1 MAFYKLTEEAAE
13 DLASI
18 YYFGVVNFG
27 STLADTYVDGLEKR
41 FEQIGRAPEL
51 YPAIEHVMAGYR
63 LSVYRRHS
71 IYFRLT

>member
-1 MAFYKLTEEAAE
+1 MAFYKLTEQAAE

-41 FEQIGRAPEL
+41 
-51 YPAIEHVMAGYR
+51 
-63 LSVYRRHS
+63 LSKLGGLRS
-71 IYFRLT
+71 STLPLNM